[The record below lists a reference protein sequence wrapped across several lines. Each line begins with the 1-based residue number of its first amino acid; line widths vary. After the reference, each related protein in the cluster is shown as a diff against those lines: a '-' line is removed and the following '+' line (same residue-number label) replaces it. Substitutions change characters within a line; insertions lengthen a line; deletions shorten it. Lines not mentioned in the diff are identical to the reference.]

1 MVTADEEQQI
11 TAALSALSATMPGYR
26 VRDEQVMMI
35 ETIADGLASSGERLS
50 IPVISAGTGIGKSLG
65 AALPAIVMARA
76 RNKRVVIATS
86 TVNLQAQLRDSD
98 LPVLARAIKGSF
110 SVAVAK
116 GRGRFLC
123 RARLESA
130 AGDEAAGAPNIIA
143 LPFTEQGKRHAGINT
158 LAQALKEGW
167 SGDRDDLK
175 NDVSDDVW
183 SSVTNDWHGCAKQR
197 CPAFSRCVY
206 YQARAQTQSADV
218 IVANHD
224 VLLNAVQEG
233 RQGLLPDLQEC
244 FVIVDE
250 AHALP
255 TKAAGMAGTRLSLR
269 EAIRWIKAA
278 PDRVEKAVHAL
289 ALDACVLADA
299 KAAATTLTDNLADI
313 GRALRS
319 SKLVTGE
326 SVHRFRHGR
335 LPEWLHQLLDN
346 ARIAAGEMRD
356 ALQNCVDSV
365 HGATAA
371 DGQVQS
377 ALSDLGP
384 LIGRAINTRA
394 ALDMICSST
403 EAAAPIAKWVEQR
416 STPKGNVDFV
426 LNAAPVSG
434 AAMLRDRL
442 WERVGGAAVVSATL
456 APGGSFDSFLD
467 EAGLTR
473 LKTRLLDLQS
483 PFDYPS
489 RARLLIMPMRSD
501 PRNHAAHTRE
511 VTRILPRLIQTLGTL
526 TLFASSRQMT
536 EVYEGIDEDLRA
548 QVLMQGTLPKTELL
562 RQHRQRIASGERSI
576 LFGLQAMSEGL
587 DLPGDQ
593 CSHVIIC
600 KLPFSCIADP
610 VEEAKAEWLESQ
622 GRSAFEHMAL
632 PTVGIRLAQAAGRLL
647 RRETDSGIV
656 TVLDRRLG
664 STAWGR
670 KLLEGLPPFATSIFP
685 DDVDASLRGVPSE
698 GAVREAEAA

>member
-1 MVTADEEQQI
+1 MVTADEKKQI
-11 TAALSALSATMPGYR
+11 TTALSTLSGSMPGYR
-26 VRDEQVMMI
+26 TRDEQMKMI
-35 ETIADGLASSGERLS
+35 EAIAEGLASSGSDLS

-65 AALPAIVMARA
+65 AALPAIVLARS
-76 RNKRVVIATS
+76 RSKRVVIATS
-86 TVNLQAQLRDSD
+86 TVNLQAQLHGKD
-98 LPVLARAIKGSF
+98 LPVLAAAIKGGF

-130 AGDEAAGAPNIIA
+130 IGDEAAGAPNVIA
-143 LPFTEQGKRHAGINT
+143 LPFTEQGQRHAGINV
-158 LAQALKEGW
+158 LVQALDEGW
-167 SGDRDDLK
+167 NGDRDDLK
-175 NDVSDDVW
+175 NDVSDEVW

-197 CPAFSRCVY
+197 CPAFGRCVY
-206 YQARAQTQSADV
+206 FQARAQTQSADV

-244 FVIVDE
+244 FVIADE

-255 TKAAGMAGTRLSLR
+255 AKAAGMAGTRLSLR

-278 PDRVEKAVHAL
+278 PDRVERAVHAL
-289 ALDACVLADA
+289 ALDAGVHAHA
-299 KAAATTLTDNLADI
+299 KAAATTLTDNLADL

-335 LPEWLHQLLDN
+335 LPDWLHQLLDN

-356 ALQNCVDSV
+356 ALQECVALV
-365 HGATAA
+365 HEASAA
-371 DGQVQS
+371 DSEVQS
-377 ALSDLGP
+377 AMSDLGP
-384 LIGRAINTRA
+384 LVGRAISTRA
-394 ALDMICSST
+394 ALDLICSAA
-403 EAAAPIAKWVEQR
+403 EAAVPMAKWVEQR
-416 STPKGNVDFV
+416 HTPKGNVDFV
-426 LNAAPVSG
+426 LNASPVSG
-434 AAMLRDRL
+434 AAMLRERL
-442 WERVGGAAVVSATL
+442 WTRVGGAAAVSATL

-467 EAGLTR
+467 EAGLTG
-473 LKTRLLDLQS
+473 LTTRLLDLQS

-489 RARLLIMPMRSD
+489 RARLLVMPMRSD

-511 VTRILPRLIQTLGTL
+511 VTRVLPRLIQTLGTL
-526 TLFASSRQMT
+526 TLFASRRQMT
-536 EVYEGIDEDLRA
+536 EVYEGLDEELRA
-548 QVLMQGTLPKTELL
+548 QVLMQGTLPKAELL
-562 RQHRQRIASGERSI
+562 RQHRQRIADGERSI

-587 DLPGDQ
+587 DLPGEQ

-685 DDVDASLRGVPSE
+685 DDVDASLRGLPSE
-698 GAVREAEAA
+698 GVAREAEAA